1 MDDPLTSLKP
11 PDPTPAFDPDRSV
24 SESVVTAVANAEDV
38 SPLDL
43 PPLYSAID
51 PDALDAFVGS
61 VSSTRGEPDLSIT
74 FPYNNYDVTVTG
86 TGSISLTKAEQ

>member
-1 MDDPLTSLKP
+1 MDDSLTSLKP
-11 PDPTPAFDPDRSV
+11 TDSAPASDPDRSI
-24 SESVVTAVANAEDV
+24 SESVVMAVANAEDV

-74 FPYNNYDVTVTG
+74 FPYSNYDVTVTG
-86 TGSISLTKAEQ
+86 TGSISLTKAER

>member
-1 MDDPLTSLKP
+1 MGPPSDELTVSISKAASDVLE
-11 PDPTPAFDPDRSV
+11 TPI
-24 SESVVTAVANAEDV
+24 EE
-38 SPLDL
+38 L
-43 PPLYSAID
+43 PPLSDAID

-74 FPYNNYDVTVTG
+74 FSYNNYDVTVTG